1 MITEISDHIFERLG
15 WCPQVPT
22 PLQSLTVLNNE
33 AASNASSQGRGIPE
47 RTESLN
53 LYRNQ
58 VLLWAV
64 FLTLVS
70 VPFVAYFLTTDLTR
84 LLLSVG
90 TIAGLVIFAFFGRWL
105 WNSLEMLEKGMTIKT
120 GPGEYIILFLIA
132 GVIPLSIVL
141 IIAILITITSFAG
154 TWAFP
159 AFAMGFTLIPW
170 YVYILILW
178 WEQKTGC
185 LLRFNNKTRSFI
197 AVRCSGNALH

>member
-1 MITEISDHIFERLG
+1 MTHVCDIIRESLG

-22 PLQSLTVLNNE
+22 PQRSLTVLNNE
-33 AASNASSQGRGIPE
+33 TASNVRSQGTGIPE
-47 RTESLN
+47 RTESLYR
-53 LYRNQ
+53 YRNQ

-64 FLTLVS
+64 FFTLIS
-70 VPFVAYFLTTDLTR
+70 IPFVAYFLTTDLTR
-84 LLLSVG
+84 LMLSVG

-141 IIAILITITSFAG
+141 IIAVLITITSFAG
-154 TWAFP
+154 TWVFP

-185 LLRFNNKTRSFI
+185 LLMFNKKTRSFI

>member
-1 MITEISDHIFERLG
+1 MITKISDHIFERLG
-15 WCPQVPT
+15 WCPKVPT

-33 AASNASSQGRGIPE
+33 TASNASSQRRGIPE

-70 VPFVAYFLTTDLTR
+70 IPFMAYFLTTDLTR

-132 GVIPLSIVL
+132 GAIPLSIVL
-141 IIAILITITSFAG
+141 IIAVLITITSYAG

-159 AFAMGFTLIPW
+159 SFAMGFTLIPW
-170 YVYILILW
+170 YVYILILR

-185 LLRFNNKTRSFI
+185 LLMFNKKTRSFI

>member
-1 MITEISDHIFERLG
+1 MTHVCDVIWEWLG

-22 PLQSLTVLNNE
+22 PLRSLTVLNNE
-33 AASNASSQGRGIPE
+33 AASNAPSQGTGIPE
-47 RTESLN
+47 RTESLKR
-53 LYRNQ
+53 YRNQ

-64 FLTLVS
+64 FFTLVS
-70 VPFVAYFLTTDLTR
+70 IPFMVYFLTTDLTR
-84 LLLSVG
+84 LMLSLG
-90 TIAGLVIFAFFGRWL
+90 TIAGLGVFAFFGPWL

-120 GPGEYIILFLIA
+120 RPGEYLILFLIA
-132 GVIPLSIVL
+132 GVIPLSFVL
-141 IIAILITITSFAG
+141 IIATLITITSFAG

-170 YVYILILW
+170 YAYILILW

-185 LLRFNNKTRSFI
+185 LLMFNNKTRSFI